1 MPYAY
6 PRGNVQ
12 QDYYR
17 RQLQTAYGST
27 RRVAPYSPAQP
38 VPTARDP
45 IADLKELARLHESG
59 ALTDTEFAAAKAQV
73 LDRDDPT

>member
-17 RQLQTAYGST
+17 RQLNEAYGST
-27 RRVAPYSPAQP
+27 RRVAPSPP
-38 VPTARDP
+38 VATARDP
-45 IADLKELARLHESG
+45 IADLKELARLHQSG
-59 ALTDTEFAAAKAQV
+59 ALTDAEFAAAKAKV
-73 LDRDDPT
+73 LDRDDNPA